1 MTEITNP
8 LPQDPPGA
16 STVNERSTLPSG
28 SEQLL
33 DGGSTGTDDGP
44 AGLPASLVGHDKDGD
59 PVPPPPA
66 ARPDGQS
73 GGITST
79 GPGEEADPLSPA
91 DTSTPAHV
99 SAGRSESASG
109 TPLGDGRG

>member
-8 LPQDPPGA
+8 LPQDPSGA
-16 STVNERSTLPSG
+16 STLDERSTVASG

-33 DGGSTGTDDGP
+33 DGGSTGTDEGP
-44 AGLPASLVGHDKDGD
+44 AGLPASLVGQDKDGD
-59 PVPPPPA
+59 PVGPPPA
-66 ARPDGQS
+66 ALPDGQS
-73 GGITST
+73 GGTTST

-99 SAGRSESASG
+99 SAGRGDSASG
-109 TPLGDGRG
+109 TSLGDGRG